1 MSTLGRPVLGV
12 GVLLVVP
19 GQTVPHMHMHPQP
32 HSPAGVLP
40 TPGVHVSQE
49 ALSTAGPQL
58 RLGSS

>member
-12 GVLLVVP
+12 GVLLV
-19 GQTVPHMHMHPQP
+19 VPHMHMHPQP